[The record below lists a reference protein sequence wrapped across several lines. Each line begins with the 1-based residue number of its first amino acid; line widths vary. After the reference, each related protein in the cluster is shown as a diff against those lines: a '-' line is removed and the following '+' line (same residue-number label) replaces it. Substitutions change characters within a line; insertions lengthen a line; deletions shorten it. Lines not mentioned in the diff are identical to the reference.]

1 MESSMSHP
9 PPRFA
14 TFGISHYC
22 EKARWA
28 LDWHG
33 IAYDEINWPPGVHL
47 ILAKGCGAKRTSL
60 PILLDGRTVI
70 QGSGAIIDWADRR
83 AGNPPR
89 RLTFPDAREIE
100 RRADTIIGVHVR
112 RLVYAE
118 LLPRFPELA
127 KPVLFGKASDAHK
140 RLGHAMWPLTRQI
153 MIRMHDITPGAAA
166 ESRSILESELDW
178 LDNLL
183 ADNRRYLA
191 GDRFSRAD
199 ITVASLL
206 AFFAPPREMPTYRD
220 MSVPK
225 ALLADR
231 ERWRERPV
239 MRWVVAQYETH
250 RLPYPRMTQS
260 HSSPLPGGQA

>member
-1 MESSMSHP
+1 MTEESMSQSQR
-9 PPRFA
+9 RFI

-33 IAYDEINWPPGVHL
+33 FAYEEINWPPGVHI
-47 ILAKGCGAKRTSL
+47 ILAKSCGAKETSL

-70 QGSGAIIDWADRR
+70 QGSGAIIDWADRQTQDP
-83 AGNPPR
+83 AR
-89 RLTFPDAREIE
+89 RLTVANAREIE
-100 RRADTIIGVHVR
+100 LRADSVIGVHVR

-127 KPVLFGKASDAHK
+127 KPSLFGKASGPH
-140 RLGHAMWPLTRQI
+140 RLADSAMWPLSRR
-153 MIRMHDITPGAAA
+153 MMMRMHDITPDAAA
-166 ESRSILESELDW
+166 ESRSILETELDW
-178 LDNLL
+178 LDGTL
-183 ADNRRYLA
+183 ADNRRYLS

-206 AFFAPPREMPTYRD
+206 AFFARPQEMPTYRE
-220 MSVPK
+220 MSIPA

-231 ERWRERPV
+231 ERWRDRPA
-239 MRWVVAQYETH
+239 MRWVVAQYQAH
-250 RLPYPRMTQS
+250 RAPKPAV
-260 HSSPLPGGQA
+260 G